1 MYLCEGGNMK
11 TFEEKIKENKWCKIC
26 PDRVLLEKLRFN
38 NDGSLK
44 SVDKTE
50 GSCQINYSNFR

>member
-1 MYLCEGGNMK
+1 MK